1 MHIIVENHIP
11 YIHGLLEDVAQVS
24 YLPPEAIDATAVR
37 DADALLVR
45 TRTRCDASLL
55 HGSRV
60 NWIGTATIGTD
71 HIDMDYCATH
81 GIAVANAP
89 GCNAPAVAQYVLAGI
104 GHWMAARG
112 ITRPEALTLGVV
124 GVGHVGS
131 IVARWARQLG
141 FDVLC
146 CDPPRAEREGDGSF
160 VTLDHLLAHSHIVTL
175 HTPLTLEGPHATRHL
190 IDASA
195 IAHAPQC
202 RLLINAARG
211 PITSTTALLNWHGD
225 LIIDCWENE
234 PSLST
239 ALLER
244 TFIATPHIAGY
255 SAQGKANASSIVVR
269 AIAREFGLPLT
280 EWYPA
285 QVQRVERC
293 DIGWED
299 MCQSISRYCD
309 LTAQSAELRQQSSH
323 FESLRNNYHY
333 REEYF

>member
-1 MHIIVENHIP
+1 MRFIVENHIP

-131 IVARWARQLG
+131 IVARWAKQLG

-195 IAHAPQC
+195 LARAPQC

-255 SAQGKANASSIVVR
+255 SRQGKCRATAMLIEALNARHGWHIEPPQVDTPAAGAAHVTLQGIMASYNPLADTAALK
-269 AIAREFGLPLT
+269 AIAHDVAVG
-280 EWYPA
+280 
-285 QVQRVERC
+285 
-293 DIGWED
+293 
-299 MCQSISRYCD
+299 
-309 LTAQSAELRQQSSH
+309 
-323 FESLRNNYHY
+323 FEQLRNHYHL
-333 REEYF
+333 REEVS